1 MERREF
7 IKKGLSWAAYIFG
20 AAALA
25 YPVFSFMHFRKTR
38 KKTVVFHPDEQL
50 AAANFK
56 EGIFLIKKGADF
68 KALSARCTHL
78 GCTLNFDAV
87 SQQFKCPC
95 HGSLFAIS
103 GKWISGP
110 AKKDLIS
117 IPVKRG
123 TNGDMKVEFEI

>member
-1 MERREF
+1 MERRRF
-7 IKKGLSWAAYIFG
+7 IKKGLSWVAYILG

-25 YPVFSFMHFRKTR
+25 YPVFSFMRFKKTR
-38 KKTVVFHPDEQL
+38 KKKIVFHPDEQL

-56 EGIFLIKKGADF
+56 EGIYLIKKGADF

-78 GCTLNFDAV
+78 GCTINYDAV
-87 SQQFKCPC
+87 SRQFKCPC

-123 TNGDMKVEFEI
+123 ANGDLELECEI

>member
-1 MERREF
+1 MERRRF
-7 IKKGLSWAAYIFG
+7 IKKGLSWLVYTLG

-25 YPVFSFMHFRKTR
+25 YPIFSFMRFRKIR

-50 AAANFK
+50 AASNFK
-56 EGIFLIKKGADF
+56 EGVFLIKKGTDF
-68 KALSARCTHL
+68 NALSARCTHL
-78 GCTLNFDAV
+78 GCTINYDAV

-117 IPVKRG
+117 IPVKKEAD
-123 TNGDMKVEFEI
+123 GDVEIEFEI

>member
-1 MERREF
+1 MERRRF
-7 IKKGLSWAAYIFG
+7 IKKGLSWVAYILG

-25 YPVFSFMHFRKTR
+25 YPVFSFMRFKKTR
-38 KKTVVFHPDEQL
+38 KKKIVFHPDEQL

-56 EGIFLIKKGADF
+56 EGIYLIKKGADF

-78 GCTLNFDAV
+78 GCTINYDAV

-117 IPVKRG
+117 IPVKRRA
-123 TNGDMKVEFEI
+123 NGDLELEFEI

>member
-1 MERREF
+1 MERRGF
-7 IKKGLSWAAYIFG
+7 IKKGLSWLAYISG

-25 YPVFSFMHFRKTR
+25 YPVFSFMNFRKTR

-56 EGIFLIKKGADF
+56 EGVFLIKKGADF

-78 GCTLNFDAV
+78 GCTINYDAV
-87 SQQFKCPC
+87 SRQFKCPC
-95 HGSLFAIS
+95 HGSIFAIS

-110 AKKDLIS
+110 AKKDLITV
-117 IPVKRG
+117 PVKREA
-123 TNGDMKVEFEI
+123 NGNIEVEFEI